1 MISSHL
7 NFKNKHILVVGDVML
22 DRYWHGGT
30 SRISPE
36 APVQVVKVSNVE
48 DRPGGAANVAL
59 GLAKLGVRVSLVG
72 VVGNDENAEA
82 LESTLSEQ
90 GVECHFVTAD
100 NLPTITKLRVI
111 SRHQQLIRLDFE
123 EREDSLSQNQAV
135 ADKVAS
141 LLPDSSAVIFSDYAK
156 GCLADVQTLIQLSN
170 TANVPSFIDPKG
182 DDFSIYQGA
191 TLVKPNLVEFEAIV
205 GKCADL
211 KEIEKKGLELRQRFG
226 WKALLV
232 TRGEDG
238 LVLLEDGK
246 PSFSLA
252 TAAKEVFDVTGAG
265 DTVVA
270 VLTAVFTTSKRFA
283 DAVDY
288 ANQAAGY
295 VVGKLGT
302 ASIAAETL
310 EAIMFARSH
319 STNFG
324 VLSPEELKEQI
335 KLAQLNGEKIVFT
348 NGCFDILHP
357 GHVTYIKQAK
367 ALGDRLVVA
376 VNTDASVKRLK
387 GESRPI
393 NDLTHRMAVLE
404 GIGAIDW
411 VTWFDEDTPLE
422 VIQQL
427 TPDVLVKGGDYTIE
441 SIVGADHVLDNGG
454 EVKVLTFVDGYSTT
468 KIIEKANS

>member
-59 GLAKLGVRVSLVG
+59 GLAKLGVGVSLVG
-72 VVGNDENAEA
+72 VVGADENAVA
-82 LESTLSEQ
+82 LENALTQ
-90 GVECHFVTAD
+90 YGVDCHFVTAD

-123 EREDSLSQNQAV
+123 ERDDSLSQNQAV

-141 LLPDSSAVIFSDYAK
+141 LLPESNAVIFSDYAK
-156 GCLADVQTLIQLSN
+156 GCLADVQSLIQLAN
-170 TANVPSFIDPKG
+170 QANVPSFVDPKG

-205 GKCADL
+205 GKCANL
-211 KEIEKKGLELRQRFG
+211 KEIEEKGLELRERFG

-302 ASIAAETL
+302 ASIDADTL

-319 STNFG
+319 SMNFG
-324 VLSPEELKEQI
+324 VLSPEDLQEQI
-335 KLAQLNGEKIVFT
+335 KVAQHNGEKIVFT

-387 GESRPI
+387 GDTRPI

-441 SIVGADHVLDNGG
+441 SIVGADHVLDHGG

>member
-72 VVGNDENAEA
+72 VVGNDENAAA
-82 LESTLSEQ
+82 LEQALHSE
-90 GVECHFVTAD
+90 GVTCHFVTAD

-170 TANVPSFIDPKG
+170 AANVPSFIDPKG

-270 VLTAVFTTSKRFA
+270 VLTAVFTTSKRFS

-302 ASIAAETL
+302 ASISAETL

-319 STNFG
+319 SNNFG
-324 VLSPEELKEQI
+324 VLSPQELKEQI

-367 ALGDRLVVA
+367 ALGDRLIVA

-404 GIGAIDW
+404 GVGAIDW